1 MNTIAYYASLD
12 EQNRPRT
19 LYRATPAM
27 QEQVWMPSQGG
38 WMLSEFLLDVLMGHG
53 DTYPISEQLARQHF
67 PGAAF
72 AD

>member
-27 QEQVWMPSQGG
+27 QEQAWVPSQGG
-38 WMLSEFLLDVLMGHG
+38 WMTTEFLLDVLMAHG
-53 DTYPISEQLARQHF
+53 DTYPIGEQLARQHF
-67 PGAAF
+67 PPEAF